1 MSNPHLCIK
10 KPVRRGS
17 GHDKLNLPVW
27 LVGIPF
33 TLYCRCRCAAP
44 PPAPDRAPLQRA
56 PGQPAVSQKRDRNI
70 LTPFCHKYYSGRGET
85 LLGCRC
91 GLMQSV
97 SAACMPTNLSLS
109 LCRFRLWIPALRA
122 LRRSAP
128 PRTRTAS
135 HTRTGQTHDHA
146 LTGCI
151 KDAPSQPPL
160 QWSASGGG
168 REERGRIEGVML
180 ERGGDS
186 EEEGGMGGCACV
198 WCG

>member
-109 LCRFRLWIPALRA
+109 LCRFRLWIPALQA
-122 LRRSAP
+122 LRRSA
-128 PRTRTAS
+128 ADS
-135 HTRTGQTHDHA
+135 HSIPHTDRPNA
-146 LTGCI
+146 
-151 KDAPSQPPL
+151 
-160 QWSASGGG
+160 WSCANRLYQRRSIPATTTVIC
-168 REERGRIEGVML
+168 ERGR
-180 ERGGDS
+180 
-186 EEEGGMGGCACV
+186 EGGAGEDWRGNA
-198 WCG
+198 GKGRR